1 MDWAAAE
8 LVTGELRLWLF
19 RGDAQGAAITA
30 PAGDDPAAALR
41 AMLAPG
47 AAIDVIAS
55 GWPGSAPVR
64 VPCPPPPPLPALA
77 LDPRVTLH
85 ALPGLVQDRPADLIG
100 AQATRIAGHLA
111 RHPDFDGVLCLP
123 GQQTVWAHL
132 SAGEVVSFR
141 SFLTGEL
148 LSALTASMPDGAS
161 AGFAEAVQ
169 DALSRPAGLAA
180 ELSSARARLAMGLTT
195 PPAAHAQMAGL
206 LIGAELAA
214 ARPWWLGQP
223 VTVIGHGWLADRYAE
238 ALVTQGLA
246 PAMADPTRALL
257 DGFRAARRAL

>member
-8 LVTGELRLWLF
+8 WTAGEVRLWPMH
-19 RGDAQGAAITA
+19 GDAEGAAITA
-30 PAGDDPAAALR
+30 PAGDDPVAALR

-47 AAIDVIAS
+47 VAIDVIAA
-55 GWPGSAPVR
+55 GWPGTAPVR

-77 LDPRVTLH
+77 LDPQVTLH
-85 ALPGLVQDRPADLIG
+85 RLPGLVQDRPADLIG

-123 GQQTVWAHL
+123 GPQSVWAQI

-148 LSALTASMPDGAS
+148 LSALTASADES
-161 AGFAEAVQ
+161 TGFAEAVQ

-180 ELSSARARLAMGLTT
+180 ELSSVRARLALDRIT
-195 PPAAHAQMAGL
+195 PSDAHAQTAGL
-206 LIGAELAA
+206 LIGAELAG

-223 VTVIGHGWLADRYAE
+223 VTVIGQGWLADRYAE
-238 ALVTQGLA
+238 ALVLQGVT

-257 DGFRAARRAL
+257 DGFRAARRTL